1 VLDLIVTK
9 HRLQAFSPAYFSGGG
24 QLFSYSEE
32 DLLAA
37 RTRRSH
43 EQESAP
49 FITRPLVE
57 PPAEWKSV
65 SLADLK
71 RFFQNPARYLLQQ
84 RLGIFLAQEELALQ
98 GEEPFSLGALDQY
111 DLGNFLIDKALAGAD
126 LKAYYDLARAKGVLP
141 PGAPGA
147 LSYSDLVG
155 RVNSFAKPLK
165 PYVQDAPL
173 EPIDVDVEIAGFKVT
188 GRIDGIW
195 PGNRLAFHFAGDK
208 AKYRLAL
215 WVDHLMVNLLQKRG
229 YPLVSRLLTEKK
241 AWTFIAVDTA
251 RDILEALLQ
260 TYWEGLKE
268 PLRFFPES
276 SLRLVEHMNK
286 GEAQP
291 VALEAALQAWRGN
304 DFVPGEATDPYLNL
318 CFGRV
323 NPVADP
329 FAGLALR
336 VFQPL
341 LEHQGKER

>member
-1 VLDLIVTK
+1 M
-9 HRLQAFSPAYFSGGG
+9 
-24 QLFSYSEE
+24 
-32 DLLAA
+32 
-37 RTRRSH
+37 
-43 EQESAP
+43 
-49 FITRPLVE
+49 
-57 PPAEWKSV
+57 
-65 SLADLK
+65 
-71 RFFQNPARYLLQQ
+71 
-84 RLGIFLAQEELALQ
+84 
-98 GEEPFSLGALDQY
+98 
-111 DLGNFLIDKALAGAD
+111 
-126 LKAYYDLARAKGVLP
+126 P

-155 RVNSFAKPLK
+155 RVNSFVKPLK

-276 SLRLVEHMNK
+276 SLRLVERMNK